1 MCKSPFQIKTGGG
14 LKFRELEGGG
24 NLEEHGQCTCP
35 HASGL
40 PLGQHAAAVLTGDG
54 VSGLGSG
61 GLKVEVASET
71 SAVLSA
77 VAPMDRHSK

>member
-1 MCKSPFQIKTGGG
+1 MY
-14 LKFRELEGGG
+14 
-24 NLEEHGQCTCP
+24 
-35 HASGL
+35 L
-40 PLGQHAAAVLTGDG
+40 PPRLGTATQDNAAAVLTGDG

-77 VAPMDRHSK
+77 VAPVDIHSK